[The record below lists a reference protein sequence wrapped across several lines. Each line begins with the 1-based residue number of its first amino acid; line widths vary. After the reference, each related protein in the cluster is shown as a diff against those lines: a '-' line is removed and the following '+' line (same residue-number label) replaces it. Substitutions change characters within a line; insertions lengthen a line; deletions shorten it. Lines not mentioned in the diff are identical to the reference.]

1 MQFVVGEGLVD
12 AAAVEGRAEVGAG
25 VAVAG
30 VEDADVYAGLVGPGR
45 FIDIHL
51 LGKDGNIS
59 QATLNIGLS
68 V

>member
-1 MQFVVGEGLVD
+1 
-12 AAAVEGRAEVGAG
+12 
-25 VAVAG
+25 
-30 VEDADVYAGLVGPGR
+30 LVGPGR